1 MSEAFYSHAKLYDLM
16 FPGGGAAADFYRAR
30 PIGRAG
36 VSWSSGA
43 APGTS

>member
-16 FPGGGAAADFYRAR
+16 FPGGGPAADFYRAEAGR
-30 PIGRAG
+30 PGGR
-36 VSWSSGA
+36 VLSSGA

>member
-16 FPGGGAAADFYRAR
+16 FPAADPQRTSTGPR

-36 VSWSSGA
+36 ASWSSGA